1 MGFGWVRARSD
12 AVRVSGAREMRK
24 TISVR
29 FSQIWGAGAGLDP
42 QEDRAGPH
50 VSAALAQLTDDRER
64 SGKEAD

>member
-1 MGFGWVRARSD
+1 
-12 AVRVSGAREMRK
+12 MRK

-29 FSQIWGAGAGLDP
+29 FSQIWGAGAGLEP

-50 VSAALAQLTDDRER
+50 VSAALAQLKDDRER